1 MTELT
6 VDRMTLD
13 ARLPRA
19 DNALIDRLQR
29 ALSRWSDESRL
40 RAPDNLAARVL
51 PALTL
56 DLGRIPE
63 ADLER
68 ELTAR
73 LDRALAAALAG
84 LTPPLDERG
93 RRAEIARWLQH
104 GTPLWTQPSLSAT
117 ALGALLY
124 SELRR
129 GDGAAWL
136 TPLLSRQAARLR
148 LLRLPAPLVEAILD
162 WLEQA
167 LPVAKP
173 DGNADNA
180 AARLARPAAGAD
192 EAGAESQTARRGPA
206 SGAGD
211 AAPDAARQSEA
222 ETACGLTSDSTPA
235 GAAAEDLAP
244 SAATDTGQAAGQT
257 ASRAA
262 RPQAAGEAES
272 DAERPSTPAQRLA
285 RLLNVWDDAQPL
297 SGRERGYWRRLL
309 KDIEHGLAAGPGGDD
324 AWLEW
329 LTAEVARRG
338 APPGL
343 APLLDAL
350 LEHSRL
356 PLRPGTL
363 RARRRVQAL
372 RGGEISD
379 GAADLAGRLLH
390 ALGKT
395 PRLVPLL
402 DALRAAEAELPP
414 ARLNA
419 ALRLW
424 LANAWRILQPEARA
438 WPQSDAEAAAR
449 LRQTLREDARQAA
462 LPALLAALE
471 ARIAEARAADS
482 DERALCDLIELP
494 RLLASPALPAR
505 LAEQLERFLA
515 ASAPG
520 LRWRRKLNRQLRLWS
535 EGRAAP
541 QDYAWEQ
548 EARERLA
555 AWASRLAPLA
565 ASPVQIAAL
574 RACRA
579 PGDAHR
585 QALAARLLALEKLL
599 PPLLGAHPELAAAP
613 HWQQQ
618 LKRLRLKLWRGAA
631 APWQP
636 LAEALAA
643 QCADA
648 QGLPGLWPDALTLD
662 EDTLAQRLEAAREP
676 ALAQAW
682 QAARALSRPLRGD
695 ERRQWRE
702 AADALRQ
709 LLDGQ
714 SLDQDSRF
722 WCDDAGLVL
731 LWPFLPE
738 WFRRAGWLD
747 DDGHWLDEAC
757 QLKAWRALAGLIGRA
772 EDHEQGHTARL
783 LAGLEIDEPL
793 ADAPEMSAAESAACS
808 DACAAFEQAWA
819 AAMPAMPLA
828 SGISQLFLRRQG
840 VWRISQ
846 AGWQLSVEGQSQD
859 ILLARLPW
867 SLGLAMLPW
876 REDLLT
882 INWQRPALPAAEE
895 NPHAPD

>member
-1 MTELT
+1 M
-6 VDRMTLD
+6 
-13 ARLPRA
+13 
-19 DNALIDRLQR
+19 
-29 ALSRWSDESRL
+29 
-40 RAPDNLAARVL
+40 
-51 PALTL
+51 
-56 DLGRIPE
+56 
-63 ADLER
+63 
-68 ELTAR
+68 
-73 LDRALAAALAG
+73 
-84 LTPPLDERG
+84 
-93 RRAEIARWLQH
+93 
-104 GTPLWTQPSLSAT
+104 
-117 ALGALLY
+117 
-124 SELRR
+124 
-129 GDGAAWL
+129 
-136 TPLLSRQAARLR
+136 
-148 LLRLPAPLVEAILD
+148 
-162 WLEQA
+162 
-167 LPVAKP
+167 
-173 DGNADNA
+173 
-180 AARLARPAAGAD
+180 
-192 EAGAESQTARRGPA
+192 
-206 SGAGD
+206 
-211 AAPDAARQSEA
+211 
-222 ETACGLTSDSTPA
+222 
-235 GAAAEDLAP
+235 
-244 SAATDTGQAAGQT
+244 
-257 ASRAA
+257 
-262 RPQAAGEAES
+262 
-272 DAERPSTPAQRLA
+272 
-285 RLLNVWDDAQPL
+285 
-297 SGRERGYWRRLL
+297 L

-324 AWLEW
+324 AWLER
-329 LTAEVARRG
+329 LAAEVARRG

-438 WPQSDAEAAAR
+438 WPQNDAEAAAR
-449 LRQTLREDARQAA
+449 LRQALREDARQAA
-462 LPALLAALE
+462 LPSLLAALE
-471 ARIAEARAADS
+471 ARIAEARAAES

-541 QDYAWEQ
+541 PDYAWED
-548 EARERLA
+548 EARERLE
-555 AWASRLAPLA
+555 AWAARLAPLA

-599 PPLLGAHPELAAAP
+599 PPLLGAHPELAAAQ

-757 QLKAWRALAGLIGRA
+757 QLKAWRALAGLIGRG

-793 ADAPEMSAAESAACS
+793 ACAPEMTAAESAACA

-819 AAMPAMPLA
+819 TAMPAMPLA
-828 SGISQLFLRRQG
+828 GGIAQLFLRRQG